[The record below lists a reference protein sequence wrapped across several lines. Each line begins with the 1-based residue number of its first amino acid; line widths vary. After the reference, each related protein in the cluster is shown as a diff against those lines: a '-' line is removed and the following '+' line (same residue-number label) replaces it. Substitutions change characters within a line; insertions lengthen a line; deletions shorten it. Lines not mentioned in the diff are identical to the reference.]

1 MRKFYIT
8 ADTDV
13 SYDIY
18 NNLMIVGKTKI
29 NRANCKNIILHNNKM
44 ILEVEKPSQKGK
56 NKLRKINIC
65 SIWKM
70 GIAKLGDFR
79 YLERTKI

>member
-1 MRKFYIT
+1 MRKYCIT

-18 NNLMIVGKTKI
+18 NNLMIVGKAKI
-29 NRANCKNIILHNNKM
+29 NRANCKNILLCNNKM

-56 NKLRKINIC
+56 NKLRKINIRL
-65 SIWKM
+65 I
-70 GIAKLGDFR
+70 
-79 YLERTKI
+79 